1 MSADSTTTG
10 ALKRTPLYDQHKEL
24 GARLVEFAGWEMPVQ
39 YSGVIEEHRAVRER
53 AGLFDVS
60 HMGEF
65 TCVGTGA
72 LDFLQSMV
80 PNDVSKLAENQALYT
95 QLCHPDGGVVD
106 DLLIY
111 HTGANGNTN
120 EYMLVVNAG
129 TMEKDWVW
137 FTEHA
142 AGREGVTL
150 TNASDQTGL
159 IALQGPRAEAIL
171 QPLTET
177 PLGEIAYY
185 HSRPGVVASI
195 SCRISRTGYTGED
208 GFELYSA
215 WGDTPALW
223 NAVLSAG
230 APHGL
235 LPAGLGARDTLRLEA
250 GYCLYGHEL
259 TDEISPLEA
268 GLGWTVK
275 LNKDVDFIGREAL
288 LAQKT
293 NGMPR
298 KLVGVKL
305 LERGVPREGYPI
317 LRAGER
323 IGALTSGTMLPTVG
337 IAAGMGYVAPTD
349 AQPDAEIAVEIRGKA
364 VPAAFAPLPFY
375 KRAR

>member
-1 MSADSTTTG
+1 MSADAMPTG
-10 ALKRTPLYDQHKEL
+10 AKLKRTPLYDQHKEL

-65 TCVGTGA
+65 MCVGEGA

-80 PNDVSKLAENQALYT
+80 PNDVSKLVENQALYT
-95 QLCHPDGGVVD
+95 QLCHPNGGTVD

-111 HTGANGNTN
+111 HTGSN

-129 TMEKDWVW
+129 TMEKDWDW

-150 TNASDQTGL
+150 TNVSDQTGL

-185 HSRPGVVASI
+185 HSHPGVVAGI

-215 WGDTPALW
+215 WGDTSALW

-275 LNKDVDFIGREAL
+275 LNKGVDFIGREAL

-293 NGMPR
+293 DGMSR

-305 LERGVPREGYPI
+305 LDRGVSREGYPI

-323 IGALTSGTMLPTVG
+323 IGVLTSGTMLPTVG
-337 IAAGMGYVAPTD
+337 IAAGMGYVAPAD

-375 KRAR
+375 KRNQ

>member
-1 MSADSTTTG
+1 MSADSTSTG
-10 ALKRTPLYDQHKEL
+10 AALQRTPLFDQHQEL
-24 GARLVEFAGWEMPVQ
+24 GARLVPFAGWEMPVQ

-65 TCVGTGA
+65 TCVGDGA

-80 PNDVSKLAENQALYT
+80 PNDVAKLVENQALYS
-95 QLCHPDGGVVD
+95 QLCHPDGGTVD

-111 HTGANGNTN
+111 STGKN

-129 TMEKDWVW
+129 TMEKDWAW
-137 FTEHA
+137 LTEHA
-142 AGREGVTL
+142 AGREDVTL
-150 TNASDQTGL
+150 TNISNRTGL

-171 QPLTET
+171 QPLTGT
-177 PLGEIAYY
+177 PLSDIAYY
-185 HSRPGVVASI
+185 HSQPGVVAGI

-215 WGDTPALW
+215 WDDTPALW

-275 LNKDVDFIGREAL
+275 LNKGADFIGREAL

-293 NGMPR
+293 NGLPR
-298 KLVGVKL
+298 KLVGIKL

-317 LRAGER
+317 LRGGER

-337 IAAGMGYVAPTD
+337 IAAGLGYVAPAD
-349 AQPDAEIAVEIRGKA
+349 AQPDAEVAVEIRGKA
-364 VPAAFAPLPFY
+364 VPATFAALPFY
-375 KRAR
+375 KRGR

>member
-1 MSADSTTTG
+1 MSADSTSSSET
-10 ALKRTPLYDQHKEL
+10 LKRTPLFDLHREL

-39 YSGVIEEHRAVRER
+39 YSGVIDEHRAVRER

-65 TCVGTGA
+65 TCAGDGA
-72 LDFLQSMV
+72 LDFLQGMV
-80 PNDVSKLAENQALYT
+80 PNDVAKLTENQALYT
-95 QLCHPDGGVVD
+95 QLCRPDGGTVD

-111 HTGANGNTN
+111 HTGDN

-129 TMEKDWVW
+129 TTEKDWVW
-137 FTEHA
+137 FSEHA
-142 AGREGVTL
+142 AGRQDVTL
-150 TNASDQTGL
+150 TNISDRTGL

-171 QPLTET
+171 QSLTET

-185 HSRPGVVASI
+185 HSQHGVVAGI
-195 SCRISRTGYTGED
+195 PCRISRTGYTGED

-215 WGDTPALW
+215 WDDTPAVW

-275 LNKDVDFIGREAL
+275 LNKGVDFIGREAL

-293 NGMPR
+293 NGLPR

-317 LRAGER
+317 LRVGER

-337 IAAGMGYVAPTD
+337 FAAGMGYVAPSE

-364 VPAAFAPLPFY
+364 TPASFAPLPFY
-375 KRAR
+375 KRER